1 MAIRT
6 GIKYSNSEIILVYMA
21 DDFENGLL
29 INKCITILKLKY
41 DLIIPSRF
49 VNRGKFIGGKFL
61 KRLVTRIGSNLL
73 FYLGGIPYKDCT
85 NAFKMFNKK

>member
-29 INKCITILKLKY
+29 INKN
-41 DLIIPSRF
+41 
-49 VNRGKFIGGKFL
+49 V
-61 KRLVTRIGSNLL
+61 
-73 FYLGGIPYKDCT
+73 
-85 NAFKMFNKK
+85 